1 MNNNT
6 INNTITS
13 TYNRLKNI
21 NNDKNLTL
29 PSLINK
35 NKKYTIPKG
44 KKYLIKSQGKVIK
57 LYNSFKDRNNNI
69 NDNYKSLSIK
79 EISNL

>member
-1 MNNNT
+1 M
-6 INNTITS
+6 
-13 TYNRLKNI
+13 RK
-21 NNDKNLTL
+21 
-29 PSLINK
+29 INK

-57 LYNSFKDRNNNI
+57 LYNSFKDQNNNI

-79 EISNL
+79 EISNLQRLKINLDYLFYYLYRQYYS